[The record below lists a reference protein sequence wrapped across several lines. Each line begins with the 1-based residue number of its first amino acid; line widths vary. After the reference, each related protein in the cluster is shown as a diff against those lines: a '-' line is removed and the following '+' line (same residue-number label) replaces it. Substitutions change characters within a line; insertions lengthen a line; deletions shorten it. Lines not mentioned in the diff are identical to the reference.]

1 MKYVF
6 VLIGLFIFGCAE
18 QMDDRGEQLSVSE
31 IKILDRLAQTV
42 LTLPDMPHERTRNR
56 ELAVVIESLIER
68 GELSLATEYIG
79 RITNWR
85 AEELKTRLAREY
97 LDIGNLT
104 QAKEIVK
111 EVEWLANTIL
121 GLKSGEIMATG
132 EYADYLERYDDFRID
147 RVKSGLSQYY
157 LALDDKTLAESW
169 SADILPSEQA
179 AFTKTK
185 ALAVAESDYDA
196 SLAINNL
203 MLGGEIFEGKV
214 AALDGL
220 VHLYGLYFE
229 NIEKRE
235 LLQEKIFSSSIS
247 MPIMYRIDWLL
258 SMSVVAH
265 ENGKQHIAFE
275 LHDQAVNLLSS
286 NPVRPRLFFPLKSK
300 IIISN
305 YKIGRTEEA
314 STQSQELY
322 ALYQAEEGSI
332 FNIHRADVLVPCAEA
347 FDAVGLTDNAI
358 RVFKEA
364 IKNAMIN
371 SNSRPRI
378 EDLTVI
384 MSSILDTSSIKL
396 GNVEPDLLRLME
408 SVGEPW

>member
-1 MKYVF
+1 MRYVVF
-6 VLIGLFIFGCAE
+6 LIGLFVFGCS
-18 QMDDRGEQLSVSE
+18 QRMDDQREQLSASD
-31 IKILDRLAQTV
+31 IQIIDSAAQTV
-42 LTLPDMPHERTRNR
+42 LALPDMPHERTRNR
-56 ELAVVIESLIER
+56 ELAVIIDCLIEK
-68 GELSLATEYIG
+68 GELSLAEEYIG

-85 AEELKTRLAREY
+85 AEELKTRLARGY
-97 LDIGNLT
+97 LEKGNQT
-104 QAKEIVK
+104 QAKEIV
-111 EVEWLANTIL
+111 EQVEWLANTIL

-132 EYADYLERYDDFRID
+132 EYANYLERYDDFRID

-157 LALDDKTLAESW
+157 LALDDKKLAESW
-169 SADILPSEQA
+169 SADILQSEQA
-179 AFTKTK
+179 AFTKSK

-203 MLGGEIFEGKV
+203 MLGGEIFEGKI

-229 NIEKRE
+229 DREKRE
-235 LLQEKIFSSSIS
+235 FLQEKILTSSVS

-265 ENGKQHIAFE
+265 KNGKQDIAFE
-275 LHDQAVNLLSS
+275 LHDQAVNLLAA

-305 YKIGRTEEA
+305 FKIGRTEEA
-314 STQSQELY
+314 SVQSLELY
-322 ALYQAEEGSI
+322 ALYQVEEGSI
-332 FNIHRADVLVPCAEA
+332 FNIHRADVLVACAEA
-347 FDAVGLTDNAI
+347 LDAVGLIDDAI
-358 RVFKEA
+358 AVFKEA
-364 IKNAMIN
+364 VENSMIN
-371 SNSRPRI
+371 PNSRPRI

-384 MSSILDTSSIKL
+384 MSSILDASIIKL
-396 GNVEPDLLRLME
+396 GDIESDLLRLME

>member
-6 VLIGLFIFGCAE
+6 VLIGLFVFGCAE
-18 QMDDRGEQLSVSE
+18 QIDDRGEQLSVSD
-31 IKILDRLAQTV
+31 IQIIDRAVQTV
-42 LTLPDMPHERTRNR
+42 LALPDLPHERTRNR
-56 ELAVVIESLIER
+56 ELAVIIDCLIEK
-68 GELSLATEYIG
+68 GEFSLAGNYIE

-85 AEELKTRLAREY
+85 AEELKTRLARGY
-97 LDIGNLT
+97 LDIGKPT
-104 QAKEIVK
+104 QAQEIIE
-111 EVEWLANTIL
+111 EVEQLANTIL

-132 EYADYLERYDDFRID
+132 EYKDYLERYDDFRID

-169 SADILPSEQA
+169 SADILLSEQA
-179 AFTKTK
+179 SFTKSK
-185 ALAVAESDYDA
+185 AFAVAKSNYDA

-203 MLGGEIFEGKV
+203 MLGGEIFEGKI

-235 LLQEKIFSSSIS
+235 LLQEKILSSSIS

-258 SMSVVAH
+258 SMAVVAH

-286 NPVRPRLFFPLKSK
+286 NPVRPRLFFPIKSK

-314 STQSQELY
+314 SMQSQELH
-322 ALYQAEEGSI
+322 ALYKAEEGSI
-332 FNIHRADVLVPCAEA
+332 FNIHRADVLVACAQA
-347 FDAVGLTDNAI
+347 LDAVGLIDDAI
-358 RVFKEA
+358 SVYKEA
-364 IKNAMIN
+364 VKNSMIN
-371 SNSRPRI
+371 PNSRPRI

-384 MSSILDTSSIKL
+384 ISSILDTSSVKI